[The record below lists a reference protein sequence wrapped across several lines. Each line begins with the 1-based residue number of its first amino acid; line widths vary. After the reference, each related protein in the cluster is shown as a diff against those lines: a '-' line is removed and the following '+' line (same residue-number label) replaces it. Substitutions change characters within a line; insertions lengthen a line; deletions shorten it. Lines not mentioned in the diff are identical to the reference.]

1 MAIEDLTP
9 FGTAPKFYQGLLGE
23 EETAALQKKAQ
34 IQGLLG
40 AGLALAQ
47 GMSRSGAPRSAL
59 QNIFGAVAGGF
70 QSAGNTYQGGLQN
83 FQTQQQIQ
91 QVQLQREQLKLQ
103 RDQAVIQAQQQQAKN
118 IVIKKMQMGEPLTQ
132 SDYAILNP
140 EEYAKTQ
147 QAANLAARARG
158 IPTEQQQPPQQAP
171 QQPIFYAENQTAP
184 VVSTTTAAA
193 PTAPEVQ
200 NYPIY
205 GDQGDYPQNA
215 IDTQKTI
222 TTQKAPEK
230 TSQPVPVVARPDYS
244 QKIQEADRASQ
255 FYVGL
260 GTKEGDDRAK
270 SAREEADYLRKLQ
283 RQDQAVESS
292 VVGLKNVHP
301 TLLPRVKALQ
311 ERSASNVLTADQ
323 VVAESNS
330 ILRDDSQIREKLSQD
345 LFNKQLALAE
355 AQSGV
360 TYETKQ
366 QRFERASGLRKEFQN
381 IQVVKDFDQVKVA
394 YNQISGALKNPSPAN
409 DLAAATKF
417 MKLLDPGSVV
427 RESELGLA
435 MAASPAYERV
445 TTYYEKL
452 KTGEKLT
459 SSQREDFRKSA
470 EMLYKASEN
479 VVIPKQNEYRDLA
492 AEAGV
497 NPNSVVVSAPT
508 SPAVSETPRV
518 PSGVV
523 VRKIRN

>member
-9 FGTAPKFYQGLLGE
+9 FGTAPKFYEGLLGAD
-23 EETAALQKKAQ
+23 ETAALQKRAQ
-34 IQGLLG
+34 VQGLLG

-59 QNIFGAVAGGF
+59 QNILGSVAGGF
-70 QSAGNTYQGGLQN
+70 QAAGGAYEGGLKN
-83 FQTQQQIQ
+83 FQTQQQVQ
-91 QVQLQREQLKLQ
+91 QLQLQRQQAAIQL
-103 RDQAVIQAQQQQAKN
+103 QQQQAKN
-118 IVIKKMQMGEPLTQ
+118 SVIAKMQAGQPLTQ

-140 EEYAKTQ
+140 EEFAKTQ
-147 QAANLAARARG
+147 YAANLAARARG
-158 IPTEQQQPPQQAP
+158 IPTEQQPQPQQK
-171 QQPIFYAENQTAP
+171 AP
-184 VVSTTTAAA
+184 VFYENNQAA
-193 PTAPEVQ
+193 PTVSAATATPEAQ
-200 NYPIY
+200 N
-205 GDQGDYPQNA
+205 YPQNA
-215 IDTQKTI
+215 II
-222 TTQKAPEK
+222 PQKATEK
-230 TSQPVPVVARPDYS
+230 TLEPVPVVARPDYS
-244 QKIQEADRASQ
+244 QKIEEADRAFQ
-255 FYVGL
+255 FYNNM
-260 GTKEGDDRAK
+260 GTKEGGELATKAK
-270 SAREEADYLRKLQ
+270 DEAEYYRKLQ

-301 TLLPRVKALQ
+301 TLLTRVKALQ
-311 ERSASNVLTADQ
+311 DRSASNLLTADQ

-330 ILRDDSQIREKLSQD
+330 ILKDDSKIREELSQD
-345 LFNKQLALAE
+345 VFRNKLKLAE

-366 QRFERASGLRKEFQN
+366 QRFERASNLRKEFQN

-394 YNQISGALKNPSPAN
+394 YNQINGALKNPSPAN

-459 SSQREDFRKSA
+459 PSQREDFRKSA
-470 EMLYKASEN
+470 ELLYKASEN
-479 VVIPKQNEYRDLA
+479 VVIPKQNEYRELA

-497 NPNSVVVSAPT
+497 NPNSVVISSPT
-508 SPAVSETPRV
+508 SPAVSETQRV

>member
-1 MAIEDLTP
+1 MAIQDMTP
-9 FGTAPKFYQGLLGE
+9 FGTAPDYYQGLLGAD
-23 EETAALQKKAQ
+23 ETAALQKRAQ
-34 IQGLLG
+34 VQGLLG

-59 QNIFGAVAGGF
+59 QNILGSVAGGF
-70 QSAGNTYQGGLQN
+70 QASGGAYEGALKNYQI
-83 FQTQQQIQ
+83 QQQIQ
-91 QVQLQREQLKLQ
+91 QAKMAQEQ
-103 RDQAVIQAQQQQAKN
+103 AAIQAQQQQIKN
-118 IVIKKMQMGEPLTQ
+118 AVIRKMQMGEPLNQ

-147 QAANLAARARG
+147 YAADIAARARG
-158 IPTEQQQPPQQAP
+158 IPPQPQQQAQPQQ
-171 QQPIFYAENQTAP
+171 Q
-184 VVSTTTAAA
+184 VTT
-193 PTAPEVQ
+193 PEVQ
-200 NYPIY
+200 NIPVY
-205 GDQGDYPQNA
+205 GDMSEVP
-215 IDTQKTI
+215 
-222 TTQKAPEK
+222 QKAPEK
-230 TSQPVPVVARPDYS
+230 TLEPVPVIARPDYS
-244 QKIQEADRASQ
+244 QKIEEADRASK
-255 FYVGL
+255 FYADM
-260 GTKEGDDRAK
+260 GTKESLESAK
-270 SAREEADYLRKLQ
+270 SMRDEADYYRKLQ
-283 RQDQAVESS
+283 RQDQAAESS
-292 VVGLKNVHP
+292 VIGLKNVHP
-301 TLLPRVKALQ
+301 TLLSRVKALQ
-311 ERSASNVLTADQ
+311 DRAASNVLTPDQ
-323 VVAESNS
+323 VVAEQNS
-330 ILRDDSQIREKLSQD
+330 ILKDDSKIREELSQD
-345 LFNKQLALAE
+345 LFRNKLRLAE

-394 YNQISGALKNPSPAN
+394 YNQINGALKNPSPAN

-459 SSQREDFRKSA
+459 PSQREDFRKSA
-470 EMLYKASEN
+470 ELLYKASEN

-508 SPAVSETPRV
+508 SPASPAVNETQRV
-518 PSGVV
+518 PSGVI

>member
-23 EETAALQKKAQ
+23 EETTALQKKAQ

-40 AGLALAQ
+40 AGLALAK
-47 GMSRSGAPRSAL
+47 GMSAYGPPRSAL
-59 QNIFGAVAGGF
+59 QNILGAVAGGF
-70 QSAGNTYQGGLQN
+70 EGAGGTYQQGLQN
-83 FQTQQQIQ
+83 FQTQQQ
-91 QVQLQREQLKLQ
+91 VQQLKLQ
-103 RDQAVIQAQQQQAKN
+103 REQAAIQAQQQQAKN
-118 IVIKKMQMGEPLTQ
+118 LVIRKMQMGEPLTQ

-140 EEYAKTQ
+140 EEFAKTQ
-147 QAANLAARARG
+147 YAANLAARARG
-158 IPTEQQQPPQQAP
+158 IPTEQQPQS
-171 QQPIFYAENQTAP
+171 QQKAP
-184 VVSTTTAAA
+184 VFYENNQAAPAVSTATA
-193 PTAPEVQ
+193 TPEVQ
-200 NYPIY
+200 NYPTY

-215 IDTQKTI
+215 IVP
-222 TTQKAPEK
+222 QKAPEK
-230 TSQPVPVVARPDYS
+230 TLEPVPVVARPDYS
-244 QKIQEADRASQ
+244 QKIEEADRAFQ
-255 FYVGL
+255 FYNNM
-260 GTKEGDDRAK
+260 GTKEGGELATKAK
-270 SAREEADYLRKLQ
+270 DEADYYRKLQ

-292 VVGLKNVHP
+292 VVGLKNVHQ

-311 ERSASNVLTADQ
+311 ERAASNVLTPDQ
-323 VVAESNS
+323 VVAEQND
-330 ILRDDSQIREKLSQD
+330 ILKADSKIREELSQD
-345 LFNKQLALAE
+345 IFRNKLRLAE

-366 QRFERASGLRKEFQN
+366 QRFERASGLRKEYQSN
-381 IQVVKDFDQVKVA
+381 QIVKDFDQVKVA

-459 SSQREDFRKSA
+459 PSQREDFRKSA
-470 EMLYKASEN
+470 ELLYKASEN
-479 VVIPKQNEYRDLA
+479 VVIPKQNEYRELA

-497 NPNSVVVSAPT
+497 NPNSVVVSTPS

>member
-40 AGLALAQ
+40 AGLALAK
-47 GMSRSGAPRSAL
+47 GMSSYGPPRSAL
-59 QNIFGAVAGGF
+59 QNILGSVAGGF
-70 QSAGNTYQGGLQN
+70 ESAGGTYQQGLQN
-83 FQTQQQIQ
+83 FQTQQQLQQAQIQ
-91 QVQLQREQLKLQ
+91 RQ
-103 RDQAVIQAQQQQAKN
+103 QAAIQAQQQQAKN
-118 IVIKKMQMGEPLTQ
+118 LVIRKMQMGEPLTQ

-147 QAANLAARARG
+147 YAADLAARARG
-158 IPTEQQQPPQQAP
+158 VPPQQQPQQQVQ
-171 QQPIFYAENQTAP
+171 QQPILYAENQTAP
-184 VVSTTTAAA
+184 IAVSSEA
-193 PTAPEVQ
+193 
-200 NYPIY
+200 
-205 GDQGDYPQNA
+205 QNA
-215 IDTQKTI
+215 TVPRQV
-222 TTQKAPEK
+222 AEK
-230 TSQPVPVVARPDYS
+230 SLEPVPVVAKPDYS
-244 QKIQEADRASQ
+244 QKIEQAERAFQ
-255 FYVGL
+255 FYNDM
-260 GTKEGDDRAK
+260 GTKESADLATKAK
-270 SAREEADYLRKLQ
+270 DEAIYYRNLQ
-283 RQDQAVESS
+283 RQDQAAESS
-292 VVGLKNVHP
+292 IVGLKNVHP

-323 VVAESNS
+323 VVAEQND
-330 ILRDDSQIREKLSQD
+330 ILKADSKIREELSQD
-345 LFNKQLALAE
+345 VFRNKLRLAE

-366 QRFERASGLRKEFQN
+366 QRFERASGLRKEYQSN
-381 IQVVKDFDQVKVA
+381 QIVKDFDQVKVA

-435 MAASPAYERV
+435 MAASPAFERV
-445 TTYYEKL
+445 TSYYEKL

-459 SSQREDFRKSA
+459 PSQRDDFRKSA
-470 EMLYKASEN
+470 ELLYKASEN
-479 VVIPKQNEYRDLA
+479 VVIPKQNEYRELA

-497 NPNSVVVSAPT
+497 NPNSVVISTPT
-508 SPAVSETPRV
+508 SPAVSETQRV
-518 PSGVV
+518 PSGVI

>member
-1 MAIEDLTP
+1 MAIQDLTP
-9 FGTAPKFYQGLLGE
+9 FGTAPKFYQGLLGAD
-23 EETAALQKKAQ
+23 ETAALQKKAQ

-40 AGLALAQ
+40 AGLALAK
-47 GMSRSGAPRSAL
+47 GMSAYGPPRSAL
-59 QNIFGAVAGGF
+59 QNILGAVAGGF
-70 QSAGNTYQGGLQN
+70 EGAGGTYQQGLQN
-83 FQTQQQIQ
+83 FQTQQQVQ
-91 QVQLQREQLKLQ
+91 QLQLQRQQAAIQL
-103 RDQAVIQAQQQQAKN
+103 QQQQAKN
-118 IVIKKMQMGEPLTQ
+118 SVIAKMQAGQPLTQ

-140 EEYAKTQ
+140 EEFAKTQ
-147 QAANLAARARG
+147 YAANLAARARG
-158 IPTEQQQPPQQAP
+158 IPPEQQPQQ
-171 QQPIFYAENQTAP
+171 QQQQKAP
-184 VVSTTTAAA
+184 VFYENNQAA
-193 PTAPEVQ
+193 PTVSTAATTPEAQ

-205 GDQGDYPQNA
+205 GDPGDYPQNA
-215 IDTQKTI
+215 II
-222 TTQKAPEK
+222 PQKAQER
-230 TSQPVPVVARPDYS
+230 TLEPVPVVARPDYS
-244 QKIQEADRASQ
+244 QKIEEADRAFQ
-255 FYVGL
+255 FYNNM
-260 GTKEGDDRAK
+260 GTKEGGELATKAK
-270 SAREEADYLRKLQ
+270 DEAEYYRKLQ

-301 TLLPRVKALQ
+301 TLLTRVKALQ
-311 ERSASNVLTADQ
+311 DRSASNLLTADQ

-330 ILRDDSQIREKLSQD
+330 ILKDDSNIREKLSQD

-366 QRFERASGLRKEFQN
+366 QRFERASNLRKEFQN

-394 YNQISGALKNPSPAN
+394 YNQINGALKNPSPAN

-459 SSQREDFRKSA
+459 PSQREDFRKSA
-470 EMLYKASEN
+470 ELLYKASEN
-479 VVIPKQNEYRDLA
+479 VVIPKQNEYRELA

-508 SPAVSETPRV
+508 SPSSPAVSETQRV